1 MSTVIF
7 EIRGKVAYITMN
19 RPEKLNAI
27 DVEMRKELWEA
38 LHEVNDN
45 TDVWMAVITGNGRA
59 FSVGHDLASMSGR
72 SDALY
77 DPEISTED
85 LYVYQSQIFKPLIA
99 AVNGFCLAQ
108 GGGLAL
114 ASDIRIASDQ
124 AQFGWPQAKRGIGSV
139 SGPCMLAQKVPI
151 NLAFEYLFTGD
162 MITADRAYEMGMV
175 NKVVPHEDLMD
186 EVDKLIHKLKQNAPL
201 PMRTIKEVAV
211 RGQSMRLEDRVRLAG
226 IVNRR
231 LQSTEDAL
239 EGIKA
244 FQEKR
249 TPVFHGR

>member
-45 TDVWMAVITGNGRA
+45 TDVWIAVITGNGRA

-162 MITADRAYEMGMV
+162 MIMADRAYEMGMV

>member
-1 MSTVIF
+1 
-7 EIRGKVAYITMN
+7 
-19 RPEKLNAI
+19 
-27 DVEMRKELWEA
+27 
-38 LHEVNDN
+38 
-45 TDVWMAVITGNGRA
+45 
-59 FSVGHDLASMSGR
+59 
-72 SDALY
+72 
-77 DPEISTED
+77 
-85 LYVYQSQIFKPLIA
+85 
-99 AVNGFCLAQ
+99 
-108 GGGLAL
+108 
-114 ASDIRIASDQ
+114 
-124 AQFGWPQAKRGIGSV
+124 
-139 SGPCMLAQKVPI
+139 
-151 NLAFEYLFTGD
+151 
-162 MITADRAYEMGMV
+162 MGMV

>member
-1 MSTVIF
+1 MLTVIF
-7 EIRGKVAYITMN
+7 EIRDNVAYITMN

-162 MITADRAYEMGMV
+162 MITPDRAYEMGMV
-175 NKVVPHEDLMD
+175 NKVVPHDDLMD
-186 EVDKLIHKLKQNAPL
+186 EVDKLIQKLKQNAPL

-249 TPVFHGR
+249 IPVFHGR

>member
-7 EIRGKVAYITMN
+7 EIRDNVAYITMN

-162 MITADRAYEMGMV
+162 MITPDRAYEMGMV
-175 NKVVPHEDLMD
+175 NKVVSHDDLMD
-186 EVDKLIHKLKQNAPL
+186 EVDKLIQKLKQNAPL

>member
-7 EIRGKVAYITMN
+7 EIRDNVAYITMN

-162 MITADRAYEMGMV
+162 MITPDRAYEMGMV
-175 NKVVPHEDLMD
+175 NKVVPHDDLMD
-186 EVDKLIHKLKQNAPL
+186 EVDKLIQKLKQNAPL

-249 TPVFHGR
+249 IPVFHGR